1 MGLGQT
7 TQWAEPDTTAQ
18 PAETEQR
25 RGRELEIGWIALP
38 AYVVAVVTLGVWSPP
53 GLAVLVAL
61 TVLVLIHEGGH
72 LFAAR
77 RCGIEASEFFAGFGP
92 VVVAWRTREGLR
104 VGLKAIPAGGY
115 VTVVGMSATQDVGDV
130 PEARTYRAAS
140 RGRRL
145 AVVAAGPVVNVVFG
159 FMLLVG
165 AALVA
170 DGLSVPAAV
179 DDAWHRTAFVATTTL
194 DGIGAVASDLG
205 GYGEVIVEPTRA
217 DDAPSRFLS
226 PVGVAQIS
234 TDLAAT
240 GPGPLIRL
248 MAIASIGLGVMNALP
263 LPPLDGG
270 HAAVVGI
277 ESILAK
283 VRRKPQLR
291 LDTSNRVVAAV
302 TAVTFVLVITL
313 GASAILFDVASP
325 VGL

>member
-1 MGLGQT
+1 MGVGQT
-7 TQWAEPDTTAQ
+7 THLVAPDLVAPTHEVDRDLQ
-18 PAETEQR
+18 
-25 RGRELEIGWIALP
+25 IGWIALTCYV
-38 AYVVAVVTLGVWSPP
+38 AAVVALGWWSPA

-72 LFAAR
+72 LVAAR
-77 RCGIEASEFFAGFGP
+77 RCGVEASEYFAGFGP
-92 VVVAWRTREGLR
+92 VVISWRTRLGLR

-115 VTVVGMSATQDVGDV
+115 VTVVGMRATEDVGDV
-130 PEARTYRAAS
+130 PEHRTYRAAS
-140 RGRRL
+140 RARRL

-159 FMLLVG
+159 FLLLIG
-165 AALVA
+165 AAMVA
-170 DGLSVPAAV
+170 DGRSAIDAV
-179 DDAWHRTAFVATTTL
+179 DDAWHRTTFVVTTTL
-194 DGIGAVASDLG
+194 DGVGAVAADPA
-205 GYGEVIVEPTRA
+205 GYGEAIVQPNEA
-217 DDAPSRFLS
+217 DQAPSRFLS
-226 PVGVAQIS
+226 PVGVAQLS
-234 TDLAAT
+234 TDLAAE

-277 ESILAK
+277 ESLLAR
-283 VRRKPQLR
+283 VRRRPELR

-325 VGL
+325 VAL